1 MKKHLANL
9 AAKSISAGFLAFSL
23 AVPIHAGI
31 PVFDGVNI
39 SQSIMT
45 AMENI
50 AQTAKQIE
58 QYEKQVQQYKT
69 QLDQYENMLKNTAR
83 PVTEIW
89 DQAQSTMN
97 ALRSAVDTLNRYKQQ
112 LGSLDAYLSKFQ
124 DIDYYKSSP
133 CFTSSGCDNATRE
146 ALIALQQRAQTESQK
161 KANDALFKGLDL
173 QQEALSKDA
182 KILERLQSAAKG
194 ADGQMQALGY
204 ANQLA
209 SAQANQM
216 LQIRGLLV
224 AQQNSIATRQQAL
237 NDREAMKAAGDA
249 KAFGGSY
256 SYGAKK
262 SY

>member
-9 AAKSISAGFLAFSL
+9 AAKSAVVGFLALSL

-133 CFTSSGCDNATRE
+133 CLHVD
-146 ALIALQQRAQTESQK
+146 
-161 KANDALFKGLDL
+161 
-173 QQEALSKDA
+173 
-182 KILERLQSAAKG
+182 RL
-194 ADGQMQALGY
+194 
-204 ANQLA
+204 
-209 SAQANQM
+209 
-216 LQIRGLLV
+216 
-224 AQQNSIATRQQAL
+224 
-237 NDREAMKAAGDA
+237 
-249 KAFGGSY
+249 
-256 SYGAKK
+256 
-262 SY
+262 

>member
-1 MKKHLANL
+1 VRK
-9 AAKSISAGFLAFSL
+9 
-23 AVPIHAGI
+23 
-31 PVFDGVNI
+31 
-39 SQSIMT
+39 
-45 AMENI
+45 
-50 AQTAKQIE
+50 
-58 QYEKQVQQYKT
+58 
-69 QLDQYENMLKNTAR
+69 
-83 PVTEIW
+83 
-89 DQAQSTMN
+89 
-97 ALRSAVDTLNRYKQQ
+97 
-112 LGSLDAYLSKFQ
+112 
-124 DIDYYKSSP
+124 
-133 CFTSSGCDNATRE
+133 
-146 ALIALQQRAQTESQK
+146 TESQK

-173 QQEALSKDA
+173 QQEALTKDA
-182 KILERLQSAAKG
+182 KTLERLQSAAKG